1 MLISPRYVDAL
12 GWAACLHQGQRR
24 LGKDVPY
31 LAHVMAVSS
40 LVWEDGGTEDQA
52 IAGLLHDAIE
62 DAGQNHHSIAKRYG
76 KAVADIVQDC
86 TDPGKVPGS
95 GLAGSWFRCKQRV
108 IEALDQQPDTSLLVI
123 AADKAHNAR
132 DHLLDGQRDPSHW
145 QRARAG
151 VEASTW
157 YFQTLH
163 RQLQRRLPQSRSV
176 ELLGEAVEGLLQLP
190 EFRQLVPP
198 GYEPPRYAAD
208 FATRQALAAM

>member
-12 GWAACLHQGQRR
+12 GWAASLHQGQRR

-40 LVWEDGGTEDQA
+40 LVWEDGGDEDQA

-62 DAGQNHHSIAKRYG
+62 DAGQNHHSIAERYG
-76 KAVADIVQDC
+76 TAVADIVQDC

-95 GLAGSWFRCKQRV
+95 GLTWSWFRCKQRL
-108 IEALDQQPDTSLLVI
+108 IEALDHQPDTSLLVI

-145 QRARAG
+145 QRTRAG

-157 YFQTLH
+157 YFQKLH
-163 RQLQRRLPQSRSV
+163 RQLRRRLPQSRSV
-176 ELLGEAVEGLLQLP
+176 ELLGEAVEGLLELP
-190 EFRQLVPP
+190 EFGLLVPRGENP
-198 GYEPPRYAAD
+198 QHWAAA
-208 FATRQALAAM
+208 FEERQALSVA